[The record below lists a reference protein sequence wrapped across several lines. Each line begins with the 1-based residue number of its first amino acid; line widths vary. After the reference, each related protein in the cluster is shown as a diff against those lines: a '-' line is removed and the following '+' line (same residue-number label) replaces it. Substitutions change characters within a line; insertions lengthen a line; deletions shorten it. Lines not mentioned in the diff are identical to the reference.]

1 MQNCI
6 TNVFLF
12 YGCPYFTTNFIP
24 LDEIT
29 VSKSGKTFTV
39 DMCVE
44 GTFEIEYDNS
54 KLQYKKGDTILI
66 PVMMNTFILNGKAS
80 ILEIYIS

>member
-1 MQNCI
+1 MYYKR
-6 TNVFLF
+6 FLF

-24 LDEIT
+24 LQDEIT

-39 DMCVE
+39 YMCVE

-66 PVMMNTFILNGKAS
+66 SAMMNAFILNGKAS